1 MAYSSSRG
9 GSGWGNERPQQ
20 SRKVEAHKI
29 VVGLSEVAEA
39 FKLGLAAQVAALV
52 GRDRGRLDMAI
63 THFRRAVVAAA
74 GDDPHRGKY
83 ANGLGVALLDRHRLT
98 GDVGDLDEALDHLV
112 AAFDAAAP
120 QTMGRARVLRNL
132 FDALELRLSLADAPL
147 NDDRRARLPSLES
160 LRREKSRTPGLTAIE
175 RLGAARE
182 SGHTA
187 VAEQGL
193 AQGCPDLTYAVKLL
207 PLVVWGGRDQV
218 LEFLADY
225 RGLASE
231 AASSAVAAGDVAL
244 AVRVLE
250 QGRAVVWQQDLA
262 NRTPREEL
270 LRQLVAQG
278 PRPHEG
284 TDKASRART
293 HTKAGRNRSGGADD
307 RQAPSLPSDLVERM
321 DRAYAALTRLAPGAD
336 ASPGKGDPRLDFD
349 RWGFPWRTG
358 VPGLAELSDAVRE
371 WESLSRTARRGLPY
385 ISFQLPDYQRDIRPA
400 ASDGPVVYLNVSPWR
415 CDAMIVTRSGEHPA
429 LVPLPDL
436 TAADAE
442 QQAQRYLAAMMSDRD
457 GREDVVRDVLY
468 WLWHTVASPVLA
480 AVARLPE
487 LAGATAQPHLW
498 WIPTGPLTTL
508 PLHAALSADGRSVLD
523 RVTSS
528 YTPTVSALTRAR
540 TVRRAS
546 DLGRRTTKRHLLV
559 APATGELP
567 ATKRTLVRL
576 ATLLPRRQR
585 TSLVGSEATWN
596 KVHEELPRHAWAH
609 FDCHAVQNFD
619 EPLTSR
625 LSLHDRDLTVADLT
639 ELPGSSTEFA
649 LLAACTTAAGG
660 SLVRDEWVSLAAA
673 LMYAEYQAVI
683 GTLWPVPDGPTA
695 RIARDVYAEL
705 IPPVEEPLSSEHTDA
720 ASSKWRR
727 FLRRLLPFAGRRSV
741 APKPPLS
748 SRTVDLNAFDSA
760 HALHRALLRERDR
773 RPDHPSAWVSF
784 VHYGV

>member
-1 MAYSSSRG
+1 MAYSSSWR
-9 GSGWGNERPQQ
+9 GSGGGNERPQQ
-20 SRKVEAHKI
+20 SRKVEARKI
-29 VVGLSEVAEA
+29 VAGLSQVAEA
-39 FKLGLAAQVAALV
+39 FKLGLAAQADARG

-83 ANGLGVALLDRHRLT
+83 ANCLGVALLDRHRLT
-98 GDVGDLDEALDHLV
+98 GDVGDLDGALDHLV
-112 AAFDAAAP
+112 AAFDAAAK

-132 FDALELRLSLADAPL
+132 FDAMELRLSLADVPL
-147 NDDRRARLPSLES
+147 TDDQRARLPSLES
-160 LRREKSRTPGLTAIE
+160 LRREKSRTPGLPAIE
-175 RLGAARE
+175 RLAAARE
-182 SGHTA
+182 SGYRA

-193 AQGCPDLTYAVKLL
+193 AQGCPDLTHAVELL
-207 PLVVWGGRDQV
+207 PLVGWGGRDEV

-244 AVRVLE
+244 AVRLLE

-284 TDKASRART
+284 SGKDSRAKT
-293 HTKAGRNRSGGADD
+293 HPKAGRKRSGRAVD

-321 DRAYAALTRLAPGAD
+321 DRAHAALTSLAPGPD
-336 ASPGKGDPRLDFD
+336 ASPEKGDPRLDFD

-358 VPGLAELSDAVRE
+358 TPGLAELSDAVRE
-371 WESLSRTARRGLPY
+371 WESLRRTARRGLPY
-385 ISFQLPDYQRDIRPA
+385 VSFQLPDYQRDIRPA
-400 ASDGPVVYLNVSPWR
+400 ASDGPVVYLNVSRWR
-415 CDAMIVTRSGEHPA
+415 CDAMIVTRSGEHPTH
-429 LVPLPDL
+429 VPLPGL
-436 TAADAE
+436 IAADAE
-442 QQAQRYLAAMMSDRD
+442 QQAQRYLAAMMSDGD
-457 GREDVVRDVLY
+457 GREDVVRDVLH
-468 WLWHTVASPVLA
+468 WLWHAVASPVLA
-480 AVARLPE
+480 AVAGLPE
-487 LAGATAQPHLW
+487 LAETPAQPHVW

-508 PLHAALSADGRSVLD
+508 PLHAALSDDGRSVLD
-523 RVTSS
+523 QVTSS

-546 DLGRRTTKRHLLV
+546 DLGPPPTRRHLLV

-567 ATKRTLVRL
+567 ATKRTLARL
-576 ATLLPRRQR
+576 STLLPRRQR
-585 TSLVGSEATWN
+585 TSLVGSEATWD
-596 KVHEELPRHAWAH
+596 KVHEELPHHAWVH

-625 LSLHDRDLTVADLT
+625 LSLHDRDLTVADLI
-639 ELPGSSTEFA
+639 ELPGNSTEFA

-695 RIARDVYAEL
+695 RIARDVYAVL
-705 IPPVEEPLSSEHTDA
+705 IPPAEEPLNSEDTDA
-720 ASSKWRR
+720 TSPKWRR
-727 FLRRLLPFAGRRSV
+727 FLRRILSFAGRRS
-741 APKPPLS
+741 APKPPWS
-748 SRTVDLNAFDSA
+748 SRTVDLNAINSA
-760 HALHRALLRERDR
+760 DALHRALLRERDR

>member
-1 MAYSSSRG
+1 VAYSSSWR

-20 SRKVEAHKI
+20 SRKVETHKI
-29 VVGLSEVAEA
+29 VVGFSQVAEA
-39 FKLGLAAQVAALV
+39 FKLGLAAQVAALDD
-52 GRDRGRLDMAI
+52 RDRGRLDMAI

-83 ANGLGVALLDRHRLT
+83 VNGLGVALLDRHRLT

-112 AAFDAAAP
+112 IAFDAAAQ

-132 FDALELRLSLADAPL
+132 FDALELRLALADVPL
-147 NDDRRARLPSLES
+147 TDDRRARLPSLDS
-160 LRREKSRTPGLTAIE
+160 LRREKSRTPGFPAIE
-175 RLGAARE
+175 RLAAAYE
-182 SGHTA
+182 NGHAA

-207 PLVVWGGRDQV
+207 PLAVWGGRDQV

-225 RGLASE
+225 RGLASK
-231 AASSAVAAGDVAL
+231 AASSAVAAGDVTL

-278 PRPHEG
+278 PRPHKE
-284 TDKASRART
+284 TDKTFHAKT
-293 HTKAGRNRSGGADD
+293 HTKAGRNRSGRATD

-321 DRAYAALTRLAPGAD
+321 DHAHAALTHLAPGPD
-336 ASPGKGDPRLDFD
+336 VSPDKGDPRLDFD
-349 RWGFPWRTG
+349 RWGFPWQTG
-358 VPGLAELSDAVRE
+358 VPGLAELSAAVRE
-371 WESLSRTARRGLPY
+371 WDSLSRTARRGLPY
-385 ISFQLPDYQRDIRPA
+385 VSFQLPDYQRDIRPA
-400 ASDGPVVYLNVSPWR
+400 ASHGPVIYLNVSPWR
-415 CDAMIVTRSGEHPA
+415 CDAMIVTRSGERPV
-429 LVPLPDL
+429 LIPLPNL

-442 QQAQRYLAAMMSDRD
+442 QQAQRYLTAMMSDSD
-457 GREDVVRDVLY
+457 GREDVVRDVLH
-468 WLWHTVASPVLA
+468 WLWHTVASPVLT
-480 AVARLPE
+480 AVARIPE
-487 LAGATAQPHLW
+487 FAEATAQPHVW

-508 PLHAALSADGRSVLD
+508 PLHAALCADGRSVLD

-546 DLGRRTTKRHLLV
+546 DFGQRPTQRQLLV

-567 ATKRTLVRL
+567 ATKRTLARL

-585 TSLVGSEATWN
+585 TSLVGSEATWD
-596 KVHEELPRHAWAH
+596 KVHQELPRHAWAH

-695 RIARDVYAEL
+695 RIARDVYAAL
-705 IPPVEEPLSSEHTDA
+705 IPRVEEPLSGEHTDA
-720 ASSKWRR
+720 TVSKWRR
-727 FLRRLLPFAGRRSV
+727 FLRRLLPFAGRRSA
-741 APKPPLS
+741 APKPPWPS
-748 SRTVDLNAFDSA
+748 STVDLNAAGSA
-760 HALHRALLRERDR
+760 HALHRALLRERNR

-784 VHYGV
+784 VHYGI